1 MGAVAGLV
9 AGALSMAAGEYVSV
23 SSQAD
28 TEKAD
33 IEREKNTKK
42 KKKTKNKKGDVNEL
56 LKNIS
61 IPKGLELESI
71 DLEKAQF
78 LCSLPKSLG
87 INPENQKEIT
97 LNTGRFGPYLKCE
110 NKSARIENI
119 EEIFSIGINRAITLI
134 AEAKPGRM
142 SSSIIKDL
150 GEHPDDKKPIR
161 VMKGQYG
168 PYIKYKS
175 LNATIP
181 EEKDPTDLTMEE
193 ALILIEKRKEYD
205 KNKKKK

>member
-1 MGAVAGLV
+1 MRKFLKKI
-9 AGALSMAAGEYVSV
+9 L
-23 SSQAD
+23 
-28 TEKAD
+28 KK
-33 IEREKNTKK
+33 KNLKKRKKTKK
-42 KKKTKNKKGDVNEL
+42 KKPEVNEL
-56 LKNIS
+56 LKNVS
-61 IPKGLELESI
+61 IPKGIELESI
-71 DLEKAQF
+71 DLDKAKF

-110 NKSARIENI
+110 NKSARIENV
-119 EEIFSIGINRAITLI
+119 EEIFSIGLNRAITLI

-150 GEHPDDKKPIR
+150 GEHPEDKKPVRI
-161 VMKGQYG
+161 MKGQYG

-181 EEKDPTDLTMEE
+181 EEKDPVELTMEE
-193 ALILIEKRKEYD
+193 ALILIEKRREYD
-205 KNKKKK
+205 KNKKSKGKKKK